1 MNKLITCGRYLFQE
15 MEQNLVEIPVK
26 DLDDNYWENI
36 KMTVF
41 FVFFFVSLLCISIPS
56 TLQ

>member
-1 MNKLITCGRYLFQE
+1 MNKLITSGRYLFQE

-41 FVFFFVSLLCISIPS
+41 FGFFFVSLLCISIPS

>member
-1 MNKLITCGRYLFQE
+1 MNKLITSGRYLFQE

>member
-1 MNKLITCGRYLFQE
+1 

-41 FVFFFVSLLCISIPS
+41 FGFFFVSLLCISIPS